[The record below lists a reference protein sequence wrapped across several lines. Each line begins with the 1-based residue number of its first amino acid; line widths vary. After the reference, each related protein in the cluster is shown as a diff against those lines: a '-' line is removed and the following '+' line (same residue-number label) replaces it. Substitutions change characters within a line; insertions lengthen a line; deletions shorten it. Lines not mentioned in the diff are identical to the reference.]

1 MKGNARKMGKPPPE
15 EPPTPAA
22 DALAAD
28 IGDIGA
34 FRSGVEGLVVQR
46 GAGFASRS
54 SRSALLGALA
64 PESPELAVV
73 PEAYA
78 PSRPDA
84 KLGIPR
90 RAVGRP
96 PISKVAAW
104 PVAERAGGL
113 ASTMDTRPVSF
124 ATGTSSISSI
134 WIPHPLVITWPASCG
149 TSGALTV
156 TEGVL
161 TRIGGIVMPIGGI
174 DTVIVG
180 VVTVTAGSAIAGSDT
195 GTEIAMFV
203 CVTAPSSPGL
213 EIRIDTFEFDC
224 RDWPSVSG

>member
-22 DALAAD
+22 EALAAD

-46 GAGFASRS
+46 GAGFAWRS
-54 SRSALLGALA
+54 SRSALIGAPA

-73 PEAYA
+73 PEAYV

-84 KLGIPR
+84 KLEVPR

-96 PISKVAAW
+96 PISKVAAS
-104 PVAERAGGL
+104 PAAGRAGGF
-113 ASTMDTRPVSF
+113 ARTMDALPVSF
-124 ATGTSSISSI
+124 ATGTSPITSI
-134 WIPHPLVITWPASCG
+134 WIPPLVITWPASCG

-156 TEGVL
+156 AEGIP
-161 TRIGGIVMPIGGI
+161 TRIGGIVMPIAGIVMLIGGAEP
-174 DTVIVG
+174 IVG

-195 GTEIAMFV
+195 GAEIAMFV

-213 EIRIDTFEFDC
+213 EIRIDTFVFDC
-224 RDWPSVSG
+224 